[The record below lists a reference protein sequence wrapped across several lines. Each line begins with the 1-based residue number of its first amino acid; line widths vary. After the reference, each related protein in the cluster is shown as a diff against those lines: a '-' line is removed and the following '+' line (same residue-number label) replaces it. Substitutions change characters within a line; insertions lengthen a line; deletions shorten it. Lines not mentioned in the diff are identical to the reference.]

1 MPKLPIA
8 LQMYTVREEAERD
21 YAGTVRQ
28 VAAIGYAGVELAGRG
43 GLSVRELRDVL
54 QETGLRVCG
63 SHVGIDQIEK
73 DMAQVAEENLE
84 IGNSRIVIPYL
95 SEDRRQGADGYKKT
109 AATLNALGD
118 TLRTQG
124 LTLCYHNHAFEFE
137 PLEGGQFGLDILLD
151 NTDPMLVKAEVDT
164 YWVLVGG
171 QDPVA
176 FVRKHKGR
184 VPLMHLKDRDTA
196 DGSFAELGTGD
207 LPLDALI
214 AAAPEVGTEWLIV
227 EQDQCKRPP
236 LESVKISY
244 NHLKARG
251 YA

>member
-1 MPKLPIA
+1 MSKLPIA
-8 LQMYTVREEAERD
+8 LQMYTVRDDAERD

-54 QETGLRVCG
+54 NETGLRVCG
-63 SHVGIDQIEK
+63 SHIGIDQLENN
-73 DMAQVAEENLE
+73 MAQVISENLE
-84 IGNSRIVIPYL
+84 LGNSRVVIPYL
-95 SEDRRQGADGYKKT
+95 AEDRRQGVDGYKKT
-109 AATLNALGD
+109 AGTLNNLGE

-137 PLEGGQFGLDILLD
+137 PLEGGSFGLDVLLD

-164 YWVLVGG
+164 YWALVGG
-171 QDPVA
+171 QNPVA
-176 FVRKHKGR
+176 FIQKHKGR
-184 VPLMHLKDRDTA
+184 IPLLHIKDRDKT
-196 DGSFAELGTGD
+196 DGSFAEVGTGD

-214 AAAPEVGTEWLIV
+214 AAAPEVGVEWLIV
-227 EQDQCKRPP
+227 EQDSCKRPP

-244 NHLKARG
+244 DNLKAKG